1 MANRTKQINI
11 MIVNHNKYRLFEYEN
26 NPSKDDEF
34 ILGEVVH
41 KQDSGE
47 IGVIIQCHG
56 NNEYRTDM
64 FGNCCF
70 DVNPK
75 YCDIEKASLLS
86 ILMNRPSLF
95 D

>member
-1 MANRTKQINI
+1 MNVEHSQYAMCDYNQTPS
-11 MIVNHNKYRLFEYEN
+11 EN
-26 NPSKDDEF
+26 DEF
-34 ILGEVVH
+34 KLGDVVI
-41 KQDSGE
+41 KDSEDGIE

-70 DVNPK
+70 DEK
-75 YCDIEKASLLS
+75 YGNIQKATV
-86 ILMNRPSLF
+86 INIMMNRPSLL